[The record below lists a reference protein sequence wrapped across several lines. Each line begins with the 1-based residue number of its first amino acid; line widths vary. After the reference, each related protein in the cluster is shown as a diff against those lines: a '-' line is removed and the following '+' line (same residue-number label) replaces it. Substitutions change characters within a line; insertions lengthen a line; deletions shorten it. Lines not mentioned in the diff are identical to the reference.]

1 MNPTAILLAFLLATP
16 ASAIAQNRDP
26 MPGLVKTPPR
36 VLEFD
41 TSEGTWISV
50 DVSRDGGTLVFDLL
64 GDLYTLPASGG
75 EASLLIGG
83 TDFASQPRF
92 SPDGGSV
99 AFVSDRD
106 GSDNVWIADASG
118 RHLRAVTKENGTLMT
133 SPAWS
138 HDGRHIFVT
147 LVGKTAPR
155 TGELWEFEVA
165 TGAGRR
171 VVENTNG
178 APSGLVSEP
187 PPGPMGAHASADGR
201 FVYFASVT
209 PRAYGV
215 RAGSTSRLMRLDRAS
230 GRAEPVAID
239 ATNPMKPVLSP
250 DGTLLA
256 FGAEQGG
263 RTGLRVRRLR
273 DGREWWLRYPLQ
285 RNELEARASRD
296 VLPDY
301 AFTPDG
307 KAVIASFDGGL
318 HRLPVN
324 DGAATDT
331 PIAFK
336 AHVRLDTV
344 APLSFPRR
352 LDDRPVRARFVQHPA
367 LAADGRLAASA
378 FARIYVTDPLL
389 KTPRRLT
396 QTKNAREFEPAWS
409 RDGRWIAFVTW
420 GSEGGQL
427 WKAAADGRTPPVR
440 LTTESAFYSQPAWS
454 PDGTRLVFLRAPEGS
469 ARTQPTPIPQDA
481 EIAWIDASGGAVTSI
496 NLAGPLRRPHFAQEP
511 DRVYAF
517 SMAGGLVSMKFDGAD
532 RRTHA
537 TISRSAA
544 PPPMGPPVQAD
555 GLLSPDGKAF
565 ALLAGGT
572 LMRFALPA
580 TPPPGG
586 APPVLDPMSTD
597 TEILA
602 KDSPEAISWSTDG
615 TSLSWVTGRAL
626 HIARAKGAPITST
639 EIVVETPRVKPEGAI
654 VLRGARAVTM
664 KGDEVIE
671 SADIVVE
678 GNRIAAIGPRGSVT
692 IPAKARVID
701 LPGRTIIPGLIDVHA
716 HWGFYSGLLKPDST
730 SPLAN
735 LAYGVTTVRD
745 PQTTPDIFALADL
758 AEAGLMP
765 SPRVFSTGPGVF
777 ENANLRSLDDARA
790 ILRRYKDRYETHL
803 IKSYLVGTRQQ
814 RQWMVEACRELGLM
828 PTTEGGSDSKMNLTH
843 ALDGFSGNEHALPDT
858 PLYRDAVQLL
868 AQSGIAYTPTLLVAF
883 GGPFPIYRLLAEE
896 NPADD
901 PKLRRFFP
909 AEELYQKSA
918 TRLLWFRDE
927 DSRFPDQAKDVAN
940 IAHAGGHVAMGGHG
954 EMQGLQNH
962 WEMRLLASGGLT
974 AHEVLRI
981 ATLNGAKAIGLS
993 QDLGSLEV
1001 GKMADLVV
1009 LDRNPLADIRAT
1021 TSIHR
1026 VMKNGFLYDGETL
1039 DRVWPDPEP
1048 LNKPWWQRE
1057 AGPSTTA
1064 TFDEAAVDVAVRGQ
1078 MDQQRIPGVGLAVV
1092 KKGRVLL
1099 AKGYGF
1105 ADLENQIRVTPETMF
1120 ESGSLGKQFTSAG
1133 VMALVEDGRLK
1144 LDESVRTYLP
1154 DAPDTWQPITLR
1166 HLLSHTSGIPDY
1178 PADMDFRKDYT
1189 EPDLLKL
1196 AYSLTLEFKAGARWN
1211 YSNTGSVVLGCIVSK
1226 VTGAPYWE
1234 FLRRRIFD
1242 PAGMKTIRII
1252 SESDIVPHRASG
1264 YLPTETG
1271 FRNQDWVSPKLNT
1284 TADGSLLLSLND
1296 MIAWNETVRNRRIL
1310 KPESW
1315 ALMQGA
1321 LTLNSGKS
1329 YPYGFGWFVDSA
1341 GGQVVHQHGGSW
1353 QGFRT
1358 QFSRYTGDDLAI
1370 VVLTNSGADDPPA
1383 ITAAVAGAINPAFA
1397 PSPLPST
1404 PLRDADPVVT
1414 AKVRKTLE
1422 RAARGELSLEDFSF
1436 VRQGL
1441 LPRMRAALAQRLQ
1454 GLTTPDRLDAL
1465 TRNDIGDDRRFVYR
1479 AHYGS
1484 RTFLVTVSIAPDGG
1498 LTELLVREE
1507 AAAR

>member
-1 MNPTAILLAFLLATP
+1 MVRALILLALLISTP
-16 ASAIAQNRDP
+16 AFAPAQNRDP
-26 MPGLVKTPPR
+26 RPGLVKTPPR
-36 VLEFD
+36 LLEFD

-50 DVSRDGGTLVFDLL
+50 DVSKDGATLVFDLL
-64 GDLYTLPASGG
+64 GDLYSLPTAGG
-75 EASLLIGG
+75 EAVLLVGG
-83 TDFASQPRF
+83 PDFASQPRF
-92 SPDGGSV
+92 SPDGASI
-99 AFVSDRD
+99 AFISDRD
-106 GSDNVWIADASG
+106 GSDNVWVSEASG
-118 RHLRAVTKENGTLMT
+118 RNLRAVTRENGPLMT

-147 LVGKTAPR
+147 LVGKSAPR
-155 TGELWEFEVA
+155 TAELWQFEIA
-165 TGAGRR
+165 TGVGKRI
-171 VVENTNG
+171 VENSNG
-178 APSGLVSEP
+178 APAGLVSEP
-187 PPGPMGAHASADGR
+187 PPGPMGANASADGR
-201 FVYFASVT
+201 FVYFASIT

-215 RAGSTSRLMRLDRAS
+215 RAGSTSRLMRLDRAT
-230 GRAEPVAID
+230 GVVEPVAID

-263 RTGLRVRRLR
+263 KTGLRVRRLR

-285 RNELEARASRD
+285 RHELEARASRD

-307 KAVIASFDGGL
+307 RAVIVSFDGGL
-318 HRLPVN
+318 HRLAV
-324 DGAATDT
+324 DDAAATDT

-344 APLSFPRR
+344 PPLAFPRR
-352 LDDRPVRARFVQHPA
+352 LDDRPVRARFVQQPA

-389 KTPRRLT
+389 KAPRRLT
-396 QTKNAREFEPAWS
+396 PAKNAREFEPAWS

-427 WKAAADGRTPPVR
+427 WKTAADGKTPPVR
-440 LTTESAFYSQPAWS
+440 LTAESAFYSQPAWS

-469 ARTQPTPIPQDA
+469 ARTQPAPIPTDA
-481 EIAWIDASGGAVTSI
+481 EIAWIGASGGAITTITV
-496 NLAGPLRRPHFAQEP
+496 AGPLRRPHFAVEP

-517 SMAGGLVSMKFDGAD
+517 SMAGGLVSMKLDGSD
-532 RRTHA
+532 RRTQA
-537 TISRSAA
+537 TVARSAA
-544 PPPMGPPVQAD
+544 PPPLGPPVQAD
-555 GLLSPDGKAF
+555 GLVSPDGKSF
-565 ALLAGGT
+565 ALLAGGS

-580 TPPPGG
+580 SPAAPG
-586 APPVLDPMSTD
+586 PPVLNPLSPDAEVLTRD
-597 TEILA
+597 A
-602 KDSPEAISWSTDG
+602 PEAFTWSTDG
-615 TSLSWVTGRAL
+615 AALSWVTGRVL
-626 HIARAKGAPITST
+626 HTAGMKGAPVAST
-639 EIVVETPRVKPEGAI
+639 EVVVESPRVRPEGAV
-654 VLRGARAVTM
+654 VLRGARAITM
-664 KGDEVIE
+664 RGDEVIE
-671 SADIVVE
+671 GADIVVE
-678 GNRIAAIGPRGSVT
+678 GNRIAAIGPKGSVT
-692 IPAKARVID
+692 IPPQARVID

-716 HWGFYSGLLKPDST
+716 HWGFYTGLLKPDST

-735 LAYGVTTVRD
+735 LAYGVTAVRD

-758 AEAGLMP
+758 ADAGEMP

-777 ENANLRSLDDARA
+777 EGANLRSLEDARTV
-790 ILRRYKDRYETHL
+790 LRRYKERYETHL

-843 ALDGFSGNEHALPDT
+843 AIDGFSGNEHALPDT

-868 AQSGIAYTPTLLVAF
+868 ARSGIAYTPTLLVAF
-883 GGPFPIYRLLAEE
+883 GGPFPIYRLLADE

-909 AEELYQKSA
+909 SEELYQKSA

-927 DSRFPDQAKDVAN
+927 DSRFPDQARDVAN
-940 IAHAGGHVAMGGHG
+940 IVRAGGQVAMGGHG

-974 AHEVLRI
+974 PHEVLRI

-993 QDLGSLEV
+993 EDLGSLEA

-1009 LDRNPLADIRAT
+1009 LDRNPLDDIRAT

-1048 LNKPWWQRE
+1048 LPNPWWQRD
-1057 AGPSTTA
+1057 AGA
-1064 TFDEAAVDVAVRGQ
+1064 AKNAAFDEAAVDAAVRDQ
-1078 MDQQRIPGVGLAVV
+1078 MDRQRIPGVGLAVV
-1092 KKGRVLL
+1092 KQGRVLL
-1099 AKGYGF
+1099 AKGYGY
-1105 ADLENQIRVTPETMF
+1105 ADLENEIKVTPDTMF

-1144 LDESVRTYLP
+1144 LDESVRRYLP

-1189 EPDLLKL
+1189 DPELLRL
-1196 AYSLTLEFKAGARWN
+1196 AYSLPLEFKAGARWN
-1211 YSNTGSVVLGCIVSK
+1211 YSNTGYVVLGCILSE
-1226 VTGAPYWE
+1226 VTGASYWE
-1234 FLRRRIFD
+1234 FLRQRIFD

-1252 SESDIVPHRASG
+1252 SEPDIVPHRARG
-1264 YLPTETG
+1264 YLPTATG
-1271 FRNQDWVSPKLNT
+1271 YRNQDWVSPKLNT

-1296 MIAWNETVRNRRIL
+1296 MIAWNETVRDRRIL
-1310 KPESW
+1310 KPSSW
-1315 ALMQGA
+1315 ALMQSA
-1321 LTLNSGKS
+1321 VTLNSGKT
-1329 YPYGFGWFVDSA
+1329 YPYGFGWFVETA

-1383 ITAAVAGAINPAFA
+1383 LTAAVAGAINPAFA
-1397 PSPLPST
+1397 TPPLPKV
-1404 PLRDADPVVT
+1404 PRGDADPAVT
-1414 AKVRKTLE
+1414 AKVRRTLE
-1422 RAARGELSLEDFSF
+1422 RAARGELSLDDFSF

-1441 LPRMRAALAQRLQ
+1441 LPRMRAALALRLK
-1454 GLTTPDRLDAL
+1454 GLTTPDRLDPL
-1465 TRNDIGDDRRFVYR
+1465 TRTNIGDDRRFVYR
-1479 AHYGS
+1479 AGYGA
-1484 RTFLVTVSIAPDGG
+1484 RGFLVTVSIGPEGG
-1498 LTELLVREE
+1498 LTELVVREE
-1507 AAAR
+1507 AAH